1 MTTDNDTVHYKY
13 ISSRLTR
20 EIVEQHEAARP
31 RWRRTASFR
40 VGFAS
45 LGLEGLAPDYRN
57 RYDLARR
64 ATNAVKDN
72 TGNFNSPGSYLRA
85 TMNMELSKVGVHIGF
100 VGTARQE
107 VAGFFADEEVEDVGR
122 VFVFLMGSVTNL
134 TGWRAA
140 DKLQI
145 DSPRTLRACTRS
157 WRPPLNLMTP
167 RSKLTI

>member
-1 MTTDNDTVHYKY
+1 VTTDNDTVHYKY

-72 TGNFNSPGSYLRA
+72 TGNFNSPGPYLRGKHSGARAPLREA
-85 TMNMELSKVGVHIGF
+85 TERSRWVRGENEDARRTQLSEGGIQTSPLK
-100 VGTARQE
+100 R
-107 VAGFFADEEVEDVGR
+107 R
-122 VFVFLMGSVTNL
+122 
-134 TGWRAA
+134 
-140 DKLQI
+140 
-145 DSPRTLRACTRS
+145 PRTSSA
-157 WRPPLNLMTP
+157 PTP
-167 RSKLTI
+167 CFLAVAM